1 MNQKIIKAIS
11 LLLGIGTLLLTPRDL
26 YACAVCFGAT
36 DLSSRM
42 GLAMAI
48 LTLLCI
54 LLFVLGS
61 FVVFFVQIQKRA
73 KKFLPLNQYQ

>member
-1 MNQKIIKAIS
+1 MNQKIIYIIA
-11 LLLGIGTLLLTPRDL
+11 LLFCVTTMFFTPGNV

-54 LLFVLGS
+54 LLFVLSG
-61 FVVFFVQIQKRA
+61 FIAFFVQIQKRA
-73 KKFLPLNQYQ
+73 KKFLLLNQH

>member
-1 MNQKIIKAIS
+1 MNQKIIYIIS
-11 LLLGIGTLLLTPRDL
+11 LLFGVTTMFFTPGNL